1 MVRALGCR
9 CLLPPWSLPWWLG
22 REQWQEYESPQKK
35 CGLWSASEAWDSLST
50 DWAYFPRN
58 KKKNVINKKSLWVI
72 YAFKVLIHTT
82 NFVIN
87 ITETLR
93 RKEENQ
99 QEQQF
104 QTSNQNNTL
113 NLQRNKWIC
122 LEKITTRL
130 RIGKILYRMLPTYE
144 ISKGNNKSSK
154 TSCLQGLCCFEEQ
167 KSIWAALSK

>member
-1 MVRALGCR
+1 MGFTEH
-9 CLLPPWSLPWWLG
+9 WL
-22 REQWQEYESPQKK
+22 SVF
-35 CGLWSASEAWDSLST
+35 SE
-50 DWAYFPRN
+50 
-58 KKKNVINKKSLWVI
+58 KQKKNVINKESLWVI

-113 NLQRNKWIC
+113 NLQRNKWVC
-122 LEKITTRL
+122 LEKIISEVSSQRL
-130 RIGKILYRMLPTYE
+130 FHSLHYYCP
-144 ISKGNNKSSK
+144 
-154 TSCLQGLCCFEEQ
+154 
-167 KSIWAALSK
+167 LSKQLILKACVWLDNIILVKVWFLSTVLSVLYPRRGCQNLKGLKK

>member
-1 MVRALGCR
+1 M
-9 CLLPPWSLPWWLG
+9 
-22 REQWQEYESPQKK
+22 
-35 CGLWSASEAWDSLST
+35 
-50 DWAYFPRN
+50 
-58 KKKNVINKKSLWVI
+58 I

-113 NLQRNKWIC
+113 NLQRNK
-122 LEKITTRL
+122 
-130 RIGKILYRMLPTYE
+130 
-144 ISKGNNKSSK
+144 
-154 TSCLQGLCCFEEQ
+154 
-167 KSIWAALSK
+167 

>member
-1 MVRALGCR
+1 M
-9 CLLPPWSLPWWLG
+9 
-22 REQWQEYESPQKK
+22 
-35 CGLWSASEAWDSLST
+35 
-50 DWAYFPRN
+50 
-58 KKKNVINKKSLWVI
+58 I

-113 NLQRNKWIC
+113 NLQRNKWVC
-122 LEKITTRL
+122 LEKILSEVLSQRL
-130 RIGKILYRMLPTYE
+130 FHSLHYNCPLSKQLILKACVWLDNIILVKVWFLSTVLSVLYPRRGCQNLKVSKNNYCLNKWLMYVSSIKIGKR
-144 ISKGNNKSSK
+144 SFGWCR
-154 TSCLQGLCCFEEQ
+154 CL
-167 KSIWAALSK
+167 